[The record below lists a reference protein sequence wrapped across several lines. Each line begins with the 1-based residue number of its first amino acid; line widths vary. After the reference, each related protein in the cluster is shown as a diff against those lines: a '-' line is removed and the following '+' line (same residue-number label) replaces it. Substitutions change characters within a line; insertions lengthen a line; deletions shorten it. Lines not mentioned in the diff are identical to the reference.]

1 MTSTA
6 DGEDISEL
14 ALDSVPDENAMNNHT
29 AESKEPVS
37 ALQDNIERKGKN
49 AYYFAH
55 ARKVRWY

>member
-6 DGEDISEL
+6 DGENIYEL
-14 ALDSVPDENAMNNHT
+14 ALDSVPDENVVNNHA
-29 AESKEPVS
+29 AENKEPVS